1 MILTIIFASLAVLS
15 LAITLWQLV
24 VASRFP
30 LHRRVADS
38 NFFPAVTLL
47 KPLKGGDAETAECLR
62 SWLTQEYPSPVQ
74 ILFGVAS
81 GHDPVCGV
89 VRRLIAE
96 HPNAQAELVIC
107 GESLGP
113 NAKVSTLIQ
122 LQRLARHGI
131 SVVSDADVRAPRD
144 LLINVVAPF
153 PESDVGLVN
162 CFYQLANPATLAM
175 QWEAIA
181 TNADF
186 WSQVLQSRSL
196 KPLDFALGA
205 VMAIRREPLQQIGGF
220 AALVDFLADDYQLGN
235 LIARNGGR
243 IVLCPVTVECREGPM
258 GWRRVWQH
266 QLRWARTIRFCQPLP
281 FFFSLLGNATLWPL
295 LLWFFGAAP
304 DRSLAALLNAQ
315 TLARYPLAAER
326 IWRWESIFLITC
338 ALVRIMTALFLQ
350 KRLTR
355 ATGHFAYWWLVPIR
369 DLLQALIWGLAFV
382 GNRVTWRGERF
393 RVLPGGKLTRI

>member
-15 LAITLWQLV
+15 LTITLWQLV

-30 LHRRVADS
+30 LHRRVANS

-62 SWLTQEYPSPVQ
+62 SWLTQEYPGPVQ
-74 ILFGVAS
+74 ILFGAVSAD
-81 GHDPVCGV
+81 DPVCGV

-107 GESLGP
+107 GESLGA

-153 PESDVGLVN
+153 LEADVGLVN

-186 WSQVLQSRSL
+186 WSQVLQSQSL
-196 KPLDFALGA
+196 KPLEFALGA
-205 VMAIRREPLQQIGGF
+205 VMAIRREPLEQLGGF
-220 AALVDFLADDYQLGN
+220 AAVVDFLADDYQLGN

-258 GWRRVWQH
+258 GWRGVWQH
-266 QLRWARTIRFCQPLP
+266 QLRWARTIRCCQPLP

-295 LLWFFGAAP
+295 LLWVFGPAG
-304 DRSLAALLNAQ
+304 DRSLAALLNSP
-315 TLARYPLAAER
+315 TLARHSFVAGR
-326 IWRWESIFLITC
+326 IWRWEFILLIAC
-338 ALVRIMTALFLQ
+338 ALVRILTALFLQ

-355 ATGHFAYWWLVPIR
+355 ATGHLAYWWLVPIK
-369 DLLQALIWGLAFV
+369 DLLQALIWGFAFA
-382 GNRVTWRGERF
+382 GNGVAWRGERF
-393 RVLPGGKLTRI
+393 RVLPGGKLLKI

>member
-1 MILTIIFASLAVLS
+1 MILTSLAVLS
-15 LAITLWQLV
+15 LTITLWQLV

-30 LHRRVADS
+30 LHRRVANS

-62 SWLTQEYPSPVQ
+62 SWLTQAYPGPVQ

-81 GHDPVCGV
+81 ADDPVCGV

-107 GESLGP
+107 EASLGA
-113 NAKVSTLIQ
+113 NAKISTLIQ
-122 LQRLARHGI
+122 LQRLARHGL

-144 LLINVVAPF
+144 LLINVVAPLQ
-153 PESDVGLVN
+153 ESDVGLVN

-175 QWEAIA
+175 RWEAIA

-186 WSQVLQSRSL
+186 WSQVLQSQSL

-235 LIARNGGR
+235 FIARNGGR
-243 IVLCPVTVECREGPM
+243 IVLCPVAVECREGPM

-295 LLWFFGAAP
+295 LLWFFGPAG
-304 DRSLAALLNAQ
+304 DRSFAALFNSP
-315 TLARYPLAAER
+315 TLARHAFVAGRL
-326 IWRWESIFLITC
+326 WRWEFILLITC
-338 ALVRIMTALFLQ
+338 ALVRILTALFLQ

-355 ATGHFAYWWLVPIR
+355 ATGHFAYWWLVPIK
-369 DLLQALIWGLAFV
+369 DLLQALLWGLAFV
-382 GNRVTWRGERF
+382 GNRVIWRGERF
-393 RVLPGGKLTRI
+393 RVLPGGKLARI